1 MKQAALIIL
10 VTLLVLTGGS
20 VFLSRQLT
28 NKTAAPSG
36 KLVETQMPE
45 INPELTLLPE
55 VTQVSVGDQVVFTVS
70 ITAGTNQ
77 VIGTET
83 YLNFKPDVLT
93 NVRLAPGD
101 LFNDPEELLK
111 VIDPVQGKI
120 SYALGTLTPKA
131 GNGQVFKISAD
142 LIASPTTTQ
151 NVLTFDQQ
159 NTKVA
164 LMSADGQTRYDEQQI
179 KVIFKEVPIS
189 VLP

>member
-10 VTLLVLTGGS
+10 VTLLVLAGGS

-28 NKTAAPSG
+28 NKTAAPGG
-36 KLVETQMPE
+36 KLAETQMPE
-45 INPELTLLPE
+45 ISPELTLLPE

-70 ITAGTNQ
+70 ITAGANQ

-93 NVRLAPGD
+93 NVRLTPGD

-120 SYALGTLTPKA
+120 SYALGTLTPKV

-142 LIASPTTTQ
+142 LIASPTIAQ